1 MICLEPSRKKLF
13 NNIENILNAAAKEY
27 EAKEKGQVSLFSGFE
42 GISSGNSYQMQN
54 FEMFG
59 SDEDFTDKEIQEFE
73 KEYLGFYVTS
83 HPLEAIRDKLPFLTT
98 HNISDLLDLPNDT
111 SVTICGMVSSVR
123 TIPTKKDP
131 TKFLK
136 SGVIEDLTG
145 EMAFVAFHKTLEQCN
160 SLIEQEKKI
169 IISGRYQK
177 KEDGSQ
183 QIIIENVKPVEN
195 SNIVTISLKQEIN
208 YETLMAIKDMLVN
221 FKGSDPLIIKT
232 TDEGKESKI
241 LASPNFWTNASN
253 DLTQTL
259 EKAFPDFID
268 VNICSL
274 E

>member
-1 MICLEPSRKKLF
+1 MLPS
-13 NNIENILNAAAKEY
+13 IE
-27 EAKEKGQVSLFSGFE
+27 QF
-42 GISSGNSYQMQN
+42 
-54 FEMFG
+54 
-59 SDEDFTDKEIQEFE
+59 
-73 KEYLGFYVTS
+73 
-83 HPLEAIRDKLPFLTT
+83 
-98 HNISDLLDLPNDT
+98 
-111 SVTICGMVSSVR
+111 
-123 TIPTKKDP
+123 
-131 TKFLK
+131 
-136 SGVIEDLTG
+136 
-145 EMAFVAFHKTLEQCN
+145 N

-183 QIIIENVKPVEN
+183 QIIIENVKPVED

-232 TDEGKESKI
+232 TENGKESKI
-241 LASPNFWTNASN
+241 LASPNFWMNASN

-259 EKAFPDFID
+259 EKAFPKYVD